1 MESGTVP
8 CRIYILVDDI
18 YVFVLEQEEF
28 GSCSA
33 WLEVG
38 FFWGFC
44 FQRLVS
50 CLVSATLLGVE
61 DQITQ
66 LTHGMTHATRT
77 GQFSSSSCFGPTY
90 PSKVGVQGG
99 TCNTGVKFVPR
110 PGLAEN
116 WQTQVG

>member
-1 MESGTVP
+1 MP
-8 CRIYILVDDI
+8 CRIYILVDDL

-33 WLEVG
+33 WLDVG
-38 FFWGFC
+38 FFFWGGGGFS

-77 GQFSSSSCFGPTY
+77 GQFSSPSCFGPTY
-90 PSKVGVQGG
+90 LSKVDVQGG
-99 TCNTGVKFVPR
+99 TCNTGLKFVPR

-116 WQTQVG
+116 GQTEVG